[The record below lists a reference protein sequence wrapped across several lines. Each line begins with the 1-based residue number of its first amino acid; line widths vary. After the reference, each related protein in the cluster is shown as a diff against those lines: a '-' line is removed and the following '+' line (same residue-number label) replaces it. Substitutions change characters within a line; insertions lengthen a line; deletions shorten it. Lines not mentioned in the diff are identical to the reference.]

1 MTERV
6 RLSPESSSP
15 GSSAS
20 QSRVRGRPFQP
31 GNPGRP
37 PGSKNKRTRLLEELM
52 ENEGEE
58 IIRKVIDVAKEGNLR
73 ALLYCMDRLIPQRR
87 GRALEIELPPI
98 NHAQDIAPAIAAITD
113 GLNNGKLTPE
123 EASDLT
129 GLLEGYGR
137 AITTNDLAIRLE
149 QLEAQMKQMKALNG
163 RGGK

>member
-6 RLSPESSSP
+6 RLETPSPESSV
-15 GSSAS
+15 S

-37 PGSKNKRTRLLEELM
+37 PGSKNKLTRLLEQHM
-52 ENEGEE
+52 ENQGEE
-58 IIRKVIDVAKEGNLR
+58 ITGKVIELAKEGNLR

-87 GRALEIELPPI
+87 GRALEIQLPPI
-98 NHAQDIAPAIAAITD
+98 NSARDIAPAIAAITNE
-113 GLNNGKLTPE
+113 LNNGNLTLE

-129 GLLEGYGR
+129 CLLEGFGR

-149 QLEAQMKQMKALNG
+149 QLESQIKQMKALNG
-163 RGGK
+163 QGGK